1 MKIES
6 ERFILRTLRE
16 TDLED
21 FLTYRADENVARYQ
35 YWEPYTSGQAVEYIN
50 KHKDSEPGGAW

>member
-50 KHKDSEPGGAW
+50 